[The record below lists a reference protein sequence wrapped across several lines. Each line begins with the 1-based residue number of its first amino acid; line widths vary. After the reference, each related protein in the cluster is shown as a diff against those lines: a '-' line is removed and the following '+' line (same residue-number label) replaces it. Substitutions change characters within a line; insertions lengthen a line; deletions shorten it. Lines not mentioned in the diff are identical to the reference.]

1 MAIIIKVCIKHG
13 DKMSNLDRPNTA
25 VLTAPFQNIVGAVI
39 LSSFIDILEPL
50 FNELFV
56 ITDKNINKNIR
67 GDI

>member
-1 MAIIIKVCIKHG
+1 
-13 DKMSNLDRPNTA
+13 MSNLDRPNIA